1 MMKISK
7 KALYVAIFSLIF
19 IILGTVK
26 SNAGSLYLNKLEFE
40 AQINEDG
47 SMKVI
52 ETWNI
57 DITNTNTLYKTF
69 KTDSSKYSE
78 IENVT
83 VYELKNRKE
92 SLIKTEEWA
101 YHVKK
106 GYYYGTEN
114 QDGDFEIGWGVRLD
128 NSSEKRIYQI
138 EYTVK
143 YVITKYNDY
152 AELYWQF
159 IGKDFEIDAERIYG
173 VIYLPTNVQNE
184 NDIKVWGHTEGL
196 NGTINSIDANRV
208 EFYINKFIS
217 GRYVE
222 VRTLFP
228 TNQITST
235 KRIKN
240 TEILDSAVKEETKWA
255 DEANK
260 KRERQ
265 KWLNENAKKIKMVIY
280 IGINLICV
288 LIWGRKLI
296 KNIKKS
302 KETQKYKPT
311 MDIEYFREIPDE
323 KATPGEAYRLMNERV
338 SRYMPQTFGKVFS
351 ATILDLTL
359 KGYIEISQSKNE
371 KGKDITKIKIL
382 KEADG
387 NLKEEEKY
395 SLDFIKEAGKG
406 KTIFT
411 LKDLERYIQNN
422 PTKTEI
428 LLNRSFEETEEQL
441 IKDEIIDDE
450 IKDESGKYKICQAF
464 YMFGAIMVVFSGMIV
479 FSSLIAIAIPLILF
493 ILNAIMCG
501 IIAKKLNVL
510 TQKGVDQQAEW
521 KGLKKYMEDFSLL
534 KEREIPEMAIWERFL
549 VYATAFGIAERV
561 IKQLKIIYPN
571 FDEMS
576 NGIVTYSYMNLMMTT
591 DFSNSFSHAISS
603 SINSSMSSTY
613 SSGSGSG
620 GGFSG
625 GGGFGGGGGRRW
637 RKIIPKK

>member
-92 SLIKTEEWA
+92 SLIKTDEWA
-101 YHVKK
+101 YHVQK

-114 QDGDFEIGWGVRLD
+114 QDGDFEIGWGVGLD
-128 NSSEKRIYQI
+128 NSSEKRIYQV

-143 YVITKYNDY
+143 DAITKYNDY

-196 NGTINSIDANRV
+196 NGTINPIETNRV
-208 EFYINKFIS
+208 EFYINEFIS

-228 TNQITST
+228 TEQITST

-260 KRERQ
+260 RRERQ
-265 KWLNENAKKIKMVIY
+265 EWLNENAGNIIMVIY
-280 IGINLICV
+280 IGINLICI
-288 LIWGRKLI
+288 LIWGRKFI
-296 KNIKKS
+296 KHIKKN
-302 KETQKYKPT
+302 KEIEKYKPT
-311 MDIEYFREIPDE
+311 IDIEYFREIPDE

-338 SRYMPQTFGKVFS
+338 SKYMPQTFGKVFS

-371 KGKDITKIKIL
+371 KGKDVTEIKIL

-395 SLDFIKEAGKG
+395 SLDFIKKAGKG
-406 KTIFT
+406 KAIFT
-411 LKDLERYIQNN
+411 LKDLEKYIKNH
-422 PTKTEI
+422 PTETEN
-428 LLNRSFEETEEQL
+428 LLNKSFEKAERQL
-441 IKDEIIDDE
+441 INEGIIDE
-450 IKDESGKYKICQAF
+450 KMKKESEKYRNIQMSYIF
-464 YMFGAIMVVFSGMIV
+464 VIIMIAFSG
-479 FSSLIAIAIPLILF
+479 LIIFVIPLILF

-501 IIAKKLNVL
+501 KIAKKINVL
-510 TQKGVDQQAEW
+510 TQKGIDQQAEW
-521 KGLKKYMEDFSLL
+521 KGLKEYMEDFSLL
-534 KEREIPEMAIWERFL
+534 KEREVPELVIWEKFL
-549 VYATAFGIAERV
+549 VYATAFGIAEKV

-576 NGIVTYSYMNLMMTT
+576 NGLVTYSYMNLMMTT

-637 RKIIPKK
+637 RKITPKK